1 MVRGTGKREKI
12 VTVCLANRA
21 RSPTAE
27 WLLHRDYKVKSCGT
41 AEFDATKPC
50 DKWDMRWATK
60 VLVMEPYQKTNLDT
74 RFPNE
79 TRGGKVQV
87 LDVPEVGKYSCQPS
101 LLTEI
106 ADRLKERGLR
116 VRNIKDLN
124 RASNACAEWTWR
136 MAERKLRAKEFG
148 AKSYQLEDFWTPH
161 GEGEDEALGVEFGVI
176 PKVRALEPWQI
187 EEQQA
192 FFRASQAHGG
202 QGGITRPT
210 GELSDAEIEA
220 LFKQVALEN
229 KEPEPIITPE
239 DIEEVRE
246 SLREEIDEREAQR
259 KKPKPWQLRADDFQI
274 IKEIETPASNV
285 KKQKKLMDTLKDYT
299 DSVKEFFKS

>member
-1 MVRGTGKREKI
+1 MARGTKRKDRI

-50 DKWDMRWATK
+50 DKYDMKWATR
-60 VLVMEPYQKTNLDT
+60 VLVMEPYQKINLDT
-74 RFPNE
+74 RFPRE
-79 TRGGKVQV
+79 TAGDKVEV

-101 LLTEI
+101 LLVEI

-124 RASNACAEWTWR
+124 RASNACTEWTWR

-148 AKSYQLEDFWTPH
+148 KKSYQLEDFWTPRT
-161 GEGEDEALGVEFGVI
+161 ESEAEAIGVEFGVI

-187 EEQQA
+187 EEQRA

-202 QGGITRPT
+202 QGGITAPT
-210 GELSDAEIEA
+210 RKLSDKEIEA
-220 LFKQVALEN
+220 IFKQIAEEN
-229 KEPEPIITPE
+229 GEPEPVVTPE
-239 DIEEVRE
+239 DIEEVRGT
-246 SLREEIDEREAQR
+246 LDEGD
-259 KKPKPWQLRADDFQI
+259 LTADDFQI
-274 IKEIETPASNV
+274 IHEVEEP
-285 KKQKKLMDTLKDYT
+285 KKKKSLMNTLEEYT
-299 DSVKEFFKS
+299 DYVKEFFKS